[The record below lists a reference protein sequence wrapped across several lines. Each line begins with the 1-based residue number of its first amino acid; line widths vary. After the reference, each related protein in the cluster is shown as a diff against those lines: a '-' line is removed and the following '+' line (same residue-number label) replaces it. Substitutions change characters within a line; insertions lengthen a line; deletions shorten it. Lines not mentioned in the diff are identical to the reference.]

1 MKKIILIILTIVI
14 LSALFFWLKPHA
26 ASKETVQPTE
36 NIPGEKTSTGVK
48 TFGLEIKDKKIVF
61 GPTTLSVQEGDEVK
75 ITALS
80 DIDEEIHIHGY
91 DKSLDLTKG
100 QPATISFT
108 ATMTGRFEF
117 ELEHSGTALGVLEVA
132 PRS

>member
-1 MKKIILIILTIVI
+1 MKKNILIVLVIVI
-14 LSALFFWLKPHA
+14 LIALFFWLKPQA
-26 ASKETVQPTE
+26 VSKAQQPTE
-36 NIPGEKTSTGVK
+36 NIPGEKTTDGVK

-75 ITALS
+75 LTVLS

-100 QPATISFT
+100 QPATITFA

-132 PRS
+132 PRP

>member
-1 MKKIILIILTIVI
+1 MKKNILIVLVIAILI
-14 LSALFFWLKPHA
+14 ALFFWLKPQA
-26 ASKETVQPTE
+26 VSKEQQPTE
-36 NIPGEKTSTGVK
+36 NIPGEKTTDDVK

-61 GPTTLSVQEGDEVK
+61 GPTTLSVQQGDEVK
-75 ITALS
+75 LTVLS

-100 QPATISFT
+100 QPATITFT

-117 ELEHSGTALGVLEVA
+117 ELEHSGTELGVIEVA